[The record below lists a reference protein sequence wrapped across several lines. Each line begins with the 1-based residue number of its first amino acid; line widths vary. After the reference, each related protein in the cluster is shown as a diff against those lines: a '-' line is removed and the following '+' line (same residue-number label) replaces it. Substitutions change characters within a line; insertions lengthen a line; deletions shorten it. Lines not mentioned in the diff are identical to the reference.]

1 MRMHRL
7 LSVCSLALV
16 FALGVSSTT
25 LANTYNLGTLT
36 PTNPLSISVIAPAGA
51 VNENLTFDFTVV
63 NGPLSVYADLVNG
76 YTENG
81 KHQLATG
88 LLSYGNSSSYI
99 ELFSG
104 SPGGSHA
111 AVAGSYE
118 ELIYNGSS
126 NTVTGTT
133 QTFTLAPGSY
143 YLQVV
148 ASAPGKAGP
157 PVLATGGADFTVGVF
172 GSAAPEPGTW
182 AMLILGAAMIG
193 FEVRRR
199 RVATALAR

>member
-25 LANTYNLGTLT
+25 LANTYNLGALT

-51 VNENLTFDFTVV
+51 INDNLTFDFTVSS
-63 NGPLSVYADLVNG
+63 GSLSVYADLVNG
-76 YTENG
+76 YTQNG
-81 KHQLATG
+81 NHQLATG

-104 SPGGSHA
+104 SPTGT
-111 AVAGSYE
+111 AVAGSHQ

-133 QTFTLAPGSY
+133 QTFRLAPGNY
-143 YLQVV
+143 YLEVV
-148 ASAPGKAGP
+148 ASAPGKAGSP
-157 PVLATGGADFTVGVF
+157 ALTTGGADFTVGVF

-182 AMLILGAAMIG
+182 GMLILGAAMIG
-193 FEVRRR
+193 FTARRR
-199 RVATALAR
+199 SLAPALAR